1 MNLIKNDVSRCN
13 NHRCEKRNRC
23 NLYLQLKIDTED
35 FKKENQSKSISVT
48 RYEDKN
54 CTNFNE
60 FDDNN

>member
-23 NLYLQLKIDTED
+23 NRYLQLKIDTED
-35 FKKENQSKSISVT
+35 FKKENVTKSISV
-48 RYEDKN
+48 YINDEKN
-54 CTNFNE
+54 CMKFLE